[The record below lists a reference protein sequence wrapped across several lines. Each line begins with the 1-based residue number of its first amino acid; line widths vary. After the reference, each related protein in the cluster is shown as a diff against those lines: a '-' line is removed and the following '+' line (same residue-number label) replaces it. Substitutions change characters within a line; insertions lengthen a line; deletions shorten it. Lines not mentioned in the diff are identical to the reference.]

1 MDTHEMDQISTCF
14 NLYNSSGIRLLHLHL
29 HKLDPNMMVLDNIW
43 QANDQA
49 CCPRCPK

>member
-29 HKLDPNMMVLDNIW
+29 QVNLKQFQNLLQMMVE
-43 QANDQA
+43 QANYLHQA
-49 CCPRCPK
+49 NLS